1 MPSFDLVISGGTV
14 VLPDDASPGDI
25 GVVDGKIAAVA
36 APGSLSEA
44 TRTIDATDL
53 HVFPGTIDPHVHLQ
67 TFQSPFDVNVKTETR
82 NAAIGG
88 CTTMIPTLLN
98 REDASVSFLEYFPWA
113 HEAVQRDSLI
123 DAGFSAVIGTDQQIE
138 ELPAMAY
145 DHGIT
150 SYKFYMAYTQDEAS
164 VFGILAVD
172 DAQFLAG
179 LRQVADIGKPA
190 IAMVHAEN
198 MSIIH
203 NLKAKYIAAGRDD
216 LEAWTDA
223 RPDIAEEEATR
234 RAIWYAKETGSQ
246 LYIVHMTIGRG
257 VDWVRE
263 AQAEGVD
270 VIAET
275 CPHYLV
281 LTKFDDDEVGS
292 LAKVNPP
299 LRDAES
305 QDKLWQGLREGTV
318 TCVGS
323 DHSTVLAK
331 PDKVNRSIW
340 DAVPG
345 FPGMGM
351 LLPVMLSEGY
361 HKGRLSVPDI
371 ARILSLQNAQVWG
384 LYPKKGIIRVGSD
397 ADFAIVDLDQERVVT
412 AEYMQSAA
420 DWGLYDGWKL
430 KGWPTMTIVRGNVVM
445 DSGEIVGDP
454 AFGQYVPRYP
464 YDRGN

>member
-1 MPSFDLVISGGTV
+1 
-14 VLPDDASPGDI
+14 
-25 GVVDGKIAAVA
+25 
-36 APGSLSEA
+36 
-44 TRTIDATDL
+44 
-53 HVFPGTIDPHVHLQ
+53 
-67 TFQSPFDVNVKTETR
+67 
-82 NAAIGG
+82 
-88 CTTMIPTLLN
+88 
-98 REDASVSFLEYFPWA
+98 
-113 HEAVQRDSLI
+113 
-123 DAGFSAVIGTDQQIE
+123 
-138 ELPAMAY
+138 MAY
-145 DHGIT
+145 DCGIT

-179 LRQVADIGKPA
+179 LRQVAAIGKPA

-216 LEAWTDA
+216 LKAWTDA

-234 RAIWYAKETGSQ
+234 RAIWYTRETGSQ

-257 VDWVRE
+257 VDWVRQ
-263 AQAEGVD
+263 AKAEGVD

-281 LTKFDDDEVGS
+281 LTKYDNDKVGS

-305 QDKLWQGLREGTV
+305 QEKPWEGLRDSTE

-323 DHSTVLAK
+323 DHSTVVAK
-331 PDKVNRSIW
+331 PDKVNTSIW

-361 HKGRLSVPDI
+361 HKGRISLPDVS
-371 ARILSLQNAQVWG
+371 RILGLQNGRGMGALPQEGCPPGRLRRRLRHRRPRSGAGGNARVHAVGGQLGPVRRVEPEGVADSDHRERHRRHGLRRDRRRPIVWSVHPEVSVRQDK
-384 LYPKKGIIRVGSD
+384 L
-397 ADFAIVDLDQERVVT
+397 VV
-412 AEYMQSAA
+412 
-420 DWGLYDGWKL
+420 
-430 KGWPTMTIVRGNVVM
+430 
-445 DSGEIVGDP
+445 
-454 AFGQYVPRYP
+454 
-464 YDRGN
+464 